1 MKSFLFLGSFLLI
14 VATIWNYWPYS
25 KLPDN
30 LIVDRIVVEKRLRK
44 MTVYSKGLSVRTYS
58 ISLGSEP
65 TGAKEFEGD
74 MRTPEGEY
82 IIDSKNSNSRFF
94 RNLGIS
100 YPNSTDLKN
109 VRNIGR
115 TPGGDIKIHG
125 MQSKYTFIGKFQRLS
140 DWTNGCIALTNE
152 EIEDLFNHVPVGTP
166 ITIKP

>member
-1 MKSFLFLGSFLLI
+1 LKSLVFLGSLLLI
-14 VATIWNYWPYS
+14 VAIIWNYWPYS
-25 KLPDN
+25 KLPEN
-30 LIVDRIVVEKRLRK
+30 LIVERIIVEKGRRK

-74 MRTPEGEY
+74 MKTPEGEY
-82 IIDSKNSNSRFF
+82 IIDSKNFNSRFF

-109 VRNIGR
+109 AKNIGR
-115 TPGGDIKIHG
+115 NPGGDIKIHG
-125 MQSKYTFIGKFQRLS
+125 MQSKYAFIGKFQRLS
-140 DWTNGCIALTNE
+140 DWTNGCIALTNV